1 MTTHKCTSSF
11 SMLLKPLTKK
21 VYSMEKPSIFTKFQ
35 EKD

>member
-1 MTTHKCTSSF
+1 
-11 SMLLKPLTKK
+11 MLLKPLTKK